1 MKNRLEMKLIRIPK
15 SLKERR
21 AVSAVISNMI
31 LLSAVI
37 TVGFAVL
44 AWTYSRSN
52 SYMEQYGDAVS
63 SDIDM
68 LREKVAFEYISY
80 NATAGNL
87 TVYIMNCGK
96 VDAVNLTTVYVSNS
110 SWVSRF
116 YNINLKFLNDNST
129 ARLNMGEEGYFLLS
143 STTLRALQTG
153 ASYKVTIITRR
164 GSSFENAFVA

>member
-1 MKNRLEMKLIRIPK
+1 MKLIRISK
-15 SLKERR
+15 SLKEKR

-31 LLSAVI
+31 LLGAVI

-63 SDIDM
+63 TDIDM
-68 LREKVAFEYISY
+68 LREKVTFEYISYSY

-116 YNINLKFLNDNST
+116 YNINLKFLNGTST
-129 ARLNMGEEGYFLLS
+129 TRLNTGEEGYFLLS
-143 STTLRALQTG
+143 STTLRPLQTG